1 MLWTKTFHI
10 IFVVTWFAGIFY
22 LPRLFVYHA
31 QTDDSISNERFK
43 IMERKLYFGIS
54 TPSAVLALGTGLML
68 WLKYGFGGNWL
79 AYKLLLVAILVVYHA
94 WCWKYLIDFKNDRN
108 ARSHTFYRWFNEL
121 PIVLLVAIVA
131 LVVLKPG

>member
-31 QTDDSISNERFK
+31 QTDDSVSNERFK

-79 AYKLLLVAILVVYHA
+79 AYKLLLVAILVTYHA

-121 PIVLLVAIVA
+121 PVVLLVVIVA